1 VCALYTVL
9 VLVVLAAIGVTVDA
23 AVKSAHYTSIGCH
36 TYADRGGEMERC
48 QGLYT
53 LERTWDEAA
62 ATCETDG
69 WTGLALAD
77 THQVETALGQF
88 MMLKNDEIDAD
99 NGYRA
104 WIGGREVD
112 DRVWKWSDGT
122 TFQRQSDH
130 FIILHLLTYLI
141 QVYLATISILCLH
154 IIYFRCIMLIT
165 VWFVLY
171 SDERIKG

>member
-1 VCALYTVL
+1 ML

-141 QVYLATISILCLH
+141 QVYLATISTLFTYYL
-154 IIYFRCIMLIT
+154 L
-165 VWFVLY
+165 
-171 SDERIKG
+171 